1 MTSPATT
8 GSTAAPAGAEPAP
21 RTAATVRTTTAAPAP
36 GRWLS
41 KAAVNGALLLSALYT
56 LFPLVWLVTAATK
69 DTGGLLTGD
78 AFSFKGFDL
87 GHNLSELAS
96 YNDGVYLRWYL
107 NSLLYAGGGALV
119 CALIS
124 VAAGYAFDKYRFRGK
139 EKLFGVVLLGVLVP
153 STALALPMYLLASKA
168 GLVNTYWSVLVPV
181 LVNPFGVYLSRVF
194 SASYIPDEA
203 LEAARIDGA
212 GELRAFWSIGLRMV
226 MPGFVTVFLFQF
238 TAIWNNFFLPL
249 VMLSDQKLFP
259 LSLGLYAW
267 NSNTHAE
274 PAFYPLVVT
283 GSLLA
288 VLPSSSPSS
297 PSSGTG
303 RRASRRAASSDRTD
317 AQPVTHGQR
326 PREEPEFHHAPRH

>member
-1 MTSPATT
+1 MTFDP
-8 GSTAAPAGAEPAP
+8 
-21 RTAATVRTTTAAPAP
+21 
-36 GRWLS
+36 
-41 KAAVNGALLLSALYT
+41 
-56 LFPLVWLVTAATK
+56 
-69 DTGGLLTGD
+69 DTRDQVGQR
-78 AFSFKGFDL
+78 
-87 GHNLSELAS
+87 GH
-96 YNDGVYLRWYL
+96 DGVYRRWYL

-139 EKLFGVVLLGVLVP
+139 EKLFGVVQLGVLVP

-168 GLVNTYWSVLVPV
+168 GLVNTYCSVLVPV

-194 SASYIPDEA
+194 SASHIPDEA
-203 LEAARIDGA
+203 LEAVRIDGA
-212 GELRAFWSIGLRMV
+212 GELRACWSIGLRMV

-238 TAIWNNFFLPL
+238 TAIWNTFFLPL

-288 VLPSSSPSS
+288 VLPLAVLPLVV
-297 PSSGTG
+297 
-303 RRASRRAASSDRTD
+303 AFVAL
-317 AQPVTHGQR
+317 QR
-326 PREEPEFHHAPRH
+326 HWKAGLTAGSVK